1 MPPNGICVVV
11 GPLERAWFFSLT
23 GVRGNTPLK
32 LEKLYLPQAFVTLP
46 GHPLRMTLLDWLR
59 SKS

>member
-23 GVRGNTPLK
+23 GVRENTPLK
-32 LEKLYLPQAFVTLP
+32 LENFTYRKLSSRFRDTPFA
-46 GHPLRMTLLDWLR
+46 
-59 SKS
+59 